1 MSDLSEHIKFVKE
14 KGTDK
19 RAYFQCGSE
28 TVPASLITR
37 LATDLDDKPDRFK
50 ERQFTTKLN
59 MPRPG
64 KQSYTK
70 FLDELDAADINYLD
84 AFNHMCK
91 STPKRKFPKT
101 RIDRIITTIAKLLY
115 MKKNDKTVEERFDNF
130 LEIVNNP
137 DLRKR
142 VVKGVT
148 ELESKFN
155 SNVEPVQLEI
165 TAAPSKDLSVKPA
178 KKGMPKS
185 PLSPKRTK

>member
-37 LATDLDDKPDRFK
+37 LATDLDDKADRFK

-64 KQSYTK
+64 KQSYAK

-91 STPKRKFPKT
+91 STPKRKIPKT
-101 RIDRIITTIAKLLY
+101 RFDRIITTIAKLLY
-115 MKKNDKTVEERFDNF
+115 MKKTDRTAEERYDNF
-130 LEIVNNP
+130 IENINNP
-137 DLRKR
+137 DFREK
-142 VVKGVT
+142 VVKGIN
-148 ELESKFN
+148 ELESKIN
-155 SNVEPVQLEI
+155 SIVEPVKLENA
-165 TAAPSKDLSVKPA
+165 TASSKKSIIKPI
-178 KKGMPKS
+178 KKDMSKS
-185 PLSPKRTK
+185 PTLPKKTK